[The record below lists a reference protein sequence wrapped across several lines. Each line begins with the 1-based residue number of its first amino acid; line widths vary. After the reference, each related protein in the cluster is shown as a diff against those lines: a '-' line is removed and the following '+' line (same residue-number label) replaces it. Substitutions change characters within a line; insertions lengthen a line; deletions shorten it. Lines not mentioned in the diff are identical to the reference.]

1 MLFEDL
7 EEEFRPVKKYN
18 KILPGYYISKDGR
31 VFSSLSNRF
40 IKFAKDYS
48 NRTGSRLEAVKFS
61 VDIPIGLFP
70 DYDYSKRRETS
81 KSHRLSI
88 RVHKAVMDAWKPIDE
103 NPPEQI
109 KEYWKDLPDPVKQWI
124 RETAIIDHIDDNP
137 ENNHVDNLRWVTPK
151 QNSVYRKKTEFSD
164 PNVIDL
170 TDEEYEWIVQKS
182 EELGKTPQETFDYL
196 WHSYMDDV
204 YKKSEESGIPVESV
218 LLNDVEKYVKNV
230 RTKGLA
236 QLYQS
241 DKEKFD

>member
-103 NPPEQI
+103 NPPD
-109 KEYWKDLPDPVKQWI
+109 KLKDTWDQVPEVW
-124 RETAIIDHIDDNP
+124 REWVRDTAYIDHIDDDP
-137 ENNHVDNLRWVTPK
+137 TNNHVDNLRWVTPK
-151 QNSVYRKKTEFSD
+151 QNCSHRKKQEMGGS
-164 PNVIDL
+164 DL
-170 TDEEYEWIVQKS
+170 TFEITEEQYNELEKLTKKIGKGETPEDLLRRLIVEDYERQC
-182 EELGKTPQETFDYL
+182 
-196 WHSYMDDV
+196 
-204 YKKSEESGIPVESV
+204 SV
-218 LLNDVEKYVKNV
+218 FKY
-230 RTKGLA
+230 
-236 QLYQS
+236 
-241 DKEKFD
+241 D